1 MKEPVMLTKTH
12 LWICKDGGS
21 VKIGLT
27 DFALKKM
34 KSVVFLT
41 LPEEGNALAIGEAF
55 GDVESLKTVSDLISP
70 VTGVVTE
77 VNSGLADEPENIDS
91 DPEKSWLIKATA
103 DKFSDE
109 LMTGEEYSR
118 FTESE

>member
-1 MKEPVMLTKTH
+1 MKEPIMFTKPH
-12 LWICKDGGS
+12 LWVCKDGDN

-41 LPEEGNALAIGEAF
+41 LPEEGDALTAGEAF

-77 VNSGLADEPENIDS
+77 VNSDLTDEPENIDS
-91 DPEKSWLIKATA
+91 DPEKSWLIKAKA
-103 DKFSDE
+103 DVFSDE
-109 LMTGEEYSR
+109 LMTEEEYSR